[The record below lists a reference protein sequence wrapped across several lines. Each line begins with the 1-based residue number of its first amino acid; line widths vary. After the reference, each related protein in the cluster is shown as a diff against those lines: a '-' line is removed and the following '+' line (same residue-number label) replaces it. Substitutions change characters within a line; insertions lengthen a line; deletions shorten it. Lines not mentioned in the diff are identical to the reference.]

1 MLALNEY
8 DPLVRNNLLEEYIDG
23 MKEQNRKALVDF
35 YEITKDAIYGFI
47 LSIIK
52 NKEEALDIF
61 QDAYIKLY
69 ENASKYQKEGKPLAW
84 IMTIVK
90 NLCYENLRKQK
101 NNVDLEVLN
110 NVGVVDKHNKKVEDK
125 MVLDLAFQMITLE
138 ERNIIMLHV
147 IGGMKYREIAKLLNL
162 PLSTVLSKYH
172 RAIKRMK
179 EILKEDMKWKG
190 KR

>member
-101 NNVDLEVLN
+101 NNVNLEVLN

-179 EILKEDMKWKG
+179 EILKEDMK
-190 KR
+190 